1 MGMLASYSQRNR
13 SMVGDSLSSS
23 EVVPRAQTLWAE
35 LRDDLRRDVP
45 PSRPTTPPAHL
56 AGRVTDLVRAAY
68 HPDFHRRSRS
78 STRSTG
84 RWLRSGRGLS
94 PPVRSYTDPGARV
107 LLPPSV
113 DPSGRDRPVV
123 AVTLG
128 TLPQLLDPGG
138 GVLGAVHS

>member
-94 PPVRSYTDPGARV
+94 PPVRSCTDPGARAVSIAPGPRAQAPAVRVTV
-107 LLPPSV
+107 L
-113 DPSGRDRPVV
+113 
-123 AVTLG
+123 T
-128 TLPQLLDPGG
+128 
-138 GVLGAVHS
+138 